1 MSNDNWLD
9 RLAALRQTMPDS
21 GETAAGEPDETPAA
35 SPRQNG
41 RLDIVFER
49 KGRAGKCATIIAGFT
64 IDDDEIAALA
74 SEMKR
79 TLGTGGSSRGGEI
92 LIQGDRRQ
100 DVLRFL
106 TSKGLKARVI

>member
-1 MSNDNWLD
+1 
-9 RLAALRQTMPDS
+9 
-21 GETAAGEPDETPAA
+21 
-35 SPRQNG
+35 
-41 RLDIVFER
+41 
-49 KGRAGKCATIIAGFT
+49 
-64 IDDDEIAALA
+64 
-74 SEMKR
+74 MKR